1 MAAEWIAPA
10 VAGTVEA
17 TTGIFGALAGMR
29 NTDQANAINQM
40 NANLSYQHQLDRE
53 KIEDERYAEETAYNR
68 EWAENERW
76 YQRQQAD
83 LDRSYQHNWALNER
97 NYQRAFAENERSYQR
112 AWAQQQ
118 QDYNRALQQ
127 QIFEREDTAI
137 SRQAN
142 ELSRLGINPLSA
154 NMNGLGAGSVVSSTP
169 SGSSS
174 APSSSAPS
182 FSAPSSSAPSSSGRG
197 NSSPAQLHYEQKLY
211 DFSHIINA
219 ISSVAQGVDGAITG
233 QYQRDALALQ
243 NDAQYLANLEKAHD
257 LGVGYLLPKRLSG
270 NIRLGKFP
278 QSNLNGDIPFS
289 QSYGWKSYENWRKK
303 NSTIHAIN
311 GHFYDTDD
319 DKTRF
324 IKNLANGDFLG
335 IADNLINTLKKIG
348 PKAKEFKTD
357 IMDMFNPFNKKR

>member
-10 VAGTVEA
+10 VASAVEG

-29 NTDQANAINQM
+29 NTDQVNAINQM

-53 KIEDERYAEETAYNR
+53 KVEDERYADETAYNR
-68 EWAENERW
+68 AWAEDERFYQRMFAENER
-76 YQRQQAD
+76 
-83 LDRSYQHNWALNER
+83 S
-97 NYQRAFAENERSYQR
+97 YQRAFAENERDYQRAFSEDERAYQR

-127 QIFEREDTAI
+127 QIFEREDTSI

-142 ELSRLGINPLSA
+142 ELSKLGINPLSS
-154 NMNGLGAGSVVSSTP
+154 NMNGLGAGSLVSSSP

-174 APSSSAPS
+174 YSGSSSPSSSSGNSPS
-182 FSAPSSSAPSSSGRG
+182 PSSSGRG
-197 NSSPAQLHYEQKLY
+197 NSAPAQLHYEQQLY
-211 DFSHIINA
+211 DFSHIVNA

-233 QYQRDALALQ
+233 QYQRDSLALQ
-243 NDAQYLANLEKAHD
+243 NDAQFLANIEKAHD
-257 LGVGYLLPKRLSG
+257 LGIYYYPSSRNKKNPRHGHFLESG
-270 NIRLGKFP
+270 I
-278 QSNLNGDIPFS
+278 NGDLPFD
-289 QSYGWKSYENWRKK
+289 QSFGWKSYGNWRQK
-303 NSTIHAIN
+303 NSNIHGIN
-311 GHFYDTDD
+311 GHFYDSDD
-319 DKTRF
+319 EKTKF

-357 IMDMFNPFNKKR
+357 FMDLFNPFKNKR

>member
-53 KIEDERYAEETAYNR
+53 KIEDERYQEEKAYNR
-68 EWAENERW
+68 AWAEDER
-76 YQRQQAD
+76 
-83 LDRSYQHNWALNER
+83 S
-97 NYQRAFAENERSYQR
+97 YQRAFAEDERSYQR

-142 ELSRLGINPLSA
+142 ELSKLGINPLSS
-154 NMNGLGAGSVVSSTP
+154 NMNGLGAGTVVSSSP

-174 APSSSAPS
+174 YSGSSIPGSPAPSA
-182 FSAPSSSAPSSSGRG
+182 SGRG
-197 NSSPAQLHYEQKLY
+197 NSSPAQLNYQQQLY

-219 ISSVAQGVDGAITG
+219 ITSVAQGVDGAITG

-257 LGVGYLLPKRLSG
+257 LGVGYYLPHRLNG

-278 QSNLNGDIPFS
+278 QSNLNGDFPFS
-289 QSYGWKSYENWRKK
+289 ESYGWKSYENWRNK
-303 NSTIHAIN
+303 NSSINAIN
-311 GHFYDTDD
+311 GRFFDTDD
-319 DKTRF
+319 EKTKF

-335 IADNLINTLKKIG
+335 IADNLINNISKTTKNLGKYKDNFMDLLNPLKK
-348 PKAKEFKTD
+348 
-357 IMDMFNPFNKKR
+357 